1 MTDMIK
7 CDMEKHEDEW
17 CKNPID
23 DKYYYAFVLG
33 YDLLQDKF
41 MKYHGE
47 DAGGSYPC
55 ECDTCFDIC
64 LYLAEKFMDSFE
76 YLTMDCSAYDALQ
89 EWIETHS
96 KIIDEVTAE

>member
-1 MTDMIK
+1 MTESIKDDMR
-7 CDMEKHEDEW
+7 EHQHEW

-47 DAGGSYPC
+47 DEGGSGYNDG
-55 ECDTCFDIC
+55 EYSAGVVNSASGY
-64 LYLAEKFMDSFE
+64 LYAKYFM
-76 YLTMDCSAYDALQ
+76 
-89 EWIETHS
+89 
-96 KIIDEVTAE
+96 